1 VRHKPIDG
9 DLGPLPPAR
18 RLVLLKVSFIPVQRR
33 EDVPSSGSSG
43 SIVTPAGM
51 SSKTAGR

>member
-18 RLVLLKVSFIPVQRR
+18 RLVLLKVSFIPVQRVKTYR
-33 EDVPSSGSSG
+33 VPVPAV
-43 SIVTPAGM
+43 SIVTLAGM
-51 SSKTAGR
+51 SSQTAGR